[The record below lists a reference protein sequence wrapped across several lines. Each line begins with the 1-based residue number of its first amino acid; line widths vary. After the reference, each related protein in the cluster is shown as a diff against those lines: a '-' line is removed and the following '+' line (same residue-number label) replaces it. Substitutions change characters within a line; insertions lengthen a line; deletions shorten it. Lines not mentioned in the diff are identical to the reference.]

1 MPALYSETLLDHF
14 KHPRNYGDLPAA
26 DISYE
31 SFNPV
36 CGDRIRIALKLNK
49 HVVQDV
55 RFKGDGCA
63 ISTAA
68 ASLLTELI
76 HGAALETISSIPDD
90 RLISAL
96 ESDIQP
102 ARLQCALLP
111 LEALRAGLKDYR
123 SGIERNA

>member
-14 KHPRNYGDLPAA
+14 RHPRNYGDLPAA

-31 SFNPV
+31 SFNPL
-36 CGDRIRIALKLNK
+36 CGDRIRILVKLDDRT
-49 HVVQDV
+49 VQDA

-68 ASLLTELI
+68 ASLLTEI
-76 HGAALETISSIPDD
+76 IRGANLEELSSLPDD

-96 ESDIQP
+96 ESNIQP
-102 ARLQCALLP
+102 ARIQCALLP
-111 LEALRAGLKDYR
+111 LEALRAGLKDYTL
-123 SGIERNA
+123 E

>member
-1 MPALYSETLLDHF
+1 MPALYSDTLLDHF
-14 KHPRNYGDLPAA
+14 RHPRNYGDLPVA

-36 CGDRIRIALKLNK
+36 CGDRIRIALKLNDRI
-49 HVVQDV
+49 VEAA
-55 RFKGDGCA
+55 RFKGDACA
-63 ISTAA
+63 IAMAA

-76 HGAALETISSIPDD
+76 VGRDIADVSSIPDD

-96 ESDIQP
+96 ESEIKP

-111 LEALRAGLKDYR
+111 LEALRAGLKDFKV
-123 SGIERNA
+123 